1 MFQIRRGRVSS
12 KSGSMFSSPA
22 KSHSFDF
29 GSPIHGRGQ
38 VPVYHDTSHRTH
50 VNDSHLVQRVNAHPE
65 LSVHSMDRIFIK
77 IIDEI
82 HYEYMKFD
90 KIERI
95 RIENWVN
102 KLVST
107 AAINTSVLGDLVYIL
122 LLIIIIY

>member
-1 MFQIRRGRVSS
+1 
-12 KSGSMFSSPA
+12 
-22 KSHSFDF
+22 
-29 GSPIHGRGQ
+29 
-38 VPVYHDTSHRTH
+38 
-50 VNDSHLVQRVNAHPE
+50 
-65 LSVHSMDRIFIK
+65 MDRIFIK

-107 AAINTSVLGDLVYIL
+107 AAINTSVIGDL
-122 LLIIIIY
+122 IYKFLSLSLS